1 MPEYIYTARDKKG
14 TIKRGILAA
23 PSEHS
28 LAETLREQGLILT
41 HFDQKGGKKNVLGG
55 KRSSSLFGSASLI
68 ERVLFTKHLQIMI
81 KSGLSIARALSIL
94 EQQTANKKFK
104 QIIKNVELGVEKGQT
119 LATSLSKYPKEFPE
133 VYVNMVKV
141 GEASGRLEESLE
153 QLAAQMKKDY
163 DLINKVRGAMMYPAV
178 VLTLMVGVV
187 ILVVV
192 YVLPRLTSVFKS
204 MTVDLPITTRM
215 LIGLSEFVEQYG
227 IILLIGIILFIV
239 LVILYGRS
247 KSGKPKFH
255 TLYLRT
261 PILGKIVKKINLARF
276 ARTSSSLIKSGV
288 PIIKV
293 LQIVSGVLGNIQ
305 YKNRMLEASKEVK
318 KGKNLSDILSKD
330 RKLFS
335 PVVTQMIAI
344 GEETGTIED
353 ILEEL
358 ADYYES
364 DVENTMDNLSS
375 ILEPVMLIILGLGAG
390 VIAVSV
396 IAPIY
401 SLVNQI

>member
-41 HFDQKGGKKNVLGG
+41 HFDQKGGKKKTLGG
-55 KRSSSLFGSASLI
+55 KKSSSIFGRVSLI
-68 ERVLFTKHLQIMI
+68 ERVLFTRHLQIMI

-94 EQQTANKKFK
+94 EQQTANKSFK
-104 QIIKNVELGVEKGQT
+104 QIIKDVESGVKKGQT
-119 LATSLSKYPKEFPE
+119 LAVSLSKYPKEFPE

-141 GEASGRLEESLE
+141 GEASGRLEESLD
-153 QLAAQMKKDY
+153 QLATQMKKDY
-163 DLINKVRGAMMYPAV
+163 DLRSKVRGAMMYPAV
-178 VLTLMVGVV
+178 VLTLMIGVFLLVV
-187 ILVVV
+187 I

-204 MTVDLPITTRM
+204 MSVDLPITTRM
-215 LIGLSEFVEQYG
+215 LISLSEFVEQYG
-227 IILLIGIILFIV
+227 IILMIGIILFTV
-239 LVILYGRS
+239 LIILYGRS

-255 TLYLRT
+255 KLYLRT
-261 PILGKIVKKINLARF
+261 PILGKIIKKINLARF

-293 LQIVSGVLGNIQ
+293 LQIVSGVLGNTQ
-305 YKNRMLEASKEVK
+305 YKNEMIEASKEVK

-344 GEETGTIED
+344 GEETGTIEN

-364 DVENTMDNLSS
+364 DVTNTMDNLSS

-390 VIAVSV
+390 VIAISV